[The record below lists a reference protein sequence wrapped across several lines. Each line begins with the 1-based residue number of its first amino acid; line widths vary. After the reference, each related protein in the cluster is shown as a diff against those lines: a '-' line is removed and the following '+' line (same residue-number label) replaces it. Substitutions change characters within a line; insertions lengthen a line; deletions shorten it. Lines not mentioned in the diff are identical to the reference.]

1 MKSSFLYIL
10 LVLTLSFLS
19 CNKEKQQEDYDFHN
33 PVWAERKSNN
43 QVLDSLEKRKTY
55 LPVYAQIYEVSEER
69 KINLA
74 ATVSIRNTDLKD
86 TIYISKVDYFNT
98 EGHLIRKY
106 LTAPVYVL
114 PMETLEIIIKSADNS
129 GGTGANFLFEWYS
142 GNKTSKALF
151 ESVMIST
158 TAQQGISF
166 TSRGID
172 IN

>member
-1 MKSSFLYIL
+1 MKSSFLYVL
-10 LVLTLSFLS
+10 LLLTFFFLS
-19 CNKEKQQEDYDFHN
+19 CNDGKEGEQVSFHK
-33 PVWAERKSNN
+33 PEWAERKINDHA
-43 QVLDSLEKRKTY
+43 LDSLEKKRTY

-86 TIYISKVDYFNT
+86 RVYISKIDYYNT
-98 EGHLIRKY
+98 GGHLIRQY
-106 LTAPVYVL
+106 LAAPVYVE
-114 PMETLEIIIKSADNS
+114 PMETLEIIIKSADNT

-142 GNKTSKALF
+142 DTKTSKAFF

-166 TSRGID
+166 TSRGVD